1 MSVYTLAHVNA
12 LSTLQELVSAR
23 DAMLKT
29 LQEAETYMV
38 PSLSHTHIT
47 HTCMTKTHM
56 TYVHHVQTT
65 KKPVEGRGGRGGGRG
80 GRGGGG
86 GGRGGGGDGEL
97 FSAKQV
103 QEAAKVAAKEA
114 AKEATAIAAKEA
126 NAIADKWI
134 NKINNVAAPPVA
146 ARPSEDELERAR
158 DEGEQRGAHS

>member
-38 PSLSHTHIT
+38 PSLSLHTHIT

-65 KKPVEGRGGRGGGRG
+65 KKPVEGRGRGGGRG

-134 NKINNVAAPPVA
+134 NKINNAAPPVA
-146 ARPSEDELERAR
+146 APPSEDALKRASA
-158 DEGEQRGAHS
+158 EGEQRGAHS